1 MIDYTLYCTLMH
13 VILDIFSGM
22 PNPNW
27 DLSEQQRDEFLNKV
41 SILPITNKSSQN
53 DIGLGYRGFIVED
66 KLKQFEIND
75 GLVKVSQN
83 NTVDILEDKE
93 YNMEIWLLDTA
104 PNNVDPSL
112 LKMVKESIEER
123 KKNNSR

>member
-1 MIDYTLYCTLMH
+1 MH

-27 DLSEQQRDEFLNKV
+27 DLSEQQRDEFLKKI
-41 SILPITNKSSQN
+41 STLPTTHKSQN
-53 DIGLGYRGFIVED
+53 DNGLGYRGFIVED
-66 KLKQFEIND
+66 KLKQFEIKD

-83 NTVDILEDKE
+83 NTVNILEDKE
-93 YNMEIWLLDTA
+93 YNIEIWLLDTS
-104 PNNVDPSL
+104 PNNIDPSL
-112 LKMVKESIEER
+112 LKMIKESIEER